1 MKFDERLYT
10 IRKSRGLSQEELGQ
24 ELEVSRQ
31 TISKWESGQ
40 SYPDFQRLVLLSD
53 YFDMTLDE
61 LVRGLDVQD
70 VRNMNRTDEH
80 VASIFSDVERG
91 KDSVRKM
98 WKAVSLIGW
107 GILAFFVVV
116 VVVALVTQNFR

>member
-70 VRNMNRTDEH
+70 VRDLNRTDER
-80 VASIFSDVERG
+80 VASMFSDVEQG
-91 KDSVRKM
+91 KDVVRKM
-98 WKAVSLIGW
+98 WKTVCIIGW
-107 GILAFFVVV
+107 ATLAFFAVIVVI
-116 VVVALVTQNFR
+116 ALVMQNFF